1 MALEDKLQ
9 EDLKQA
15 MRDKDVTK
23 RQTLRMVL
31 SAAKNLR
38 IEKGEDLSEKE
49 LLAVIAKEVKKRKDS
64 DEQYTKAGREDLAV
78 VERAEIVVLMGYM
91 PKQLS
96 EEEAKVVVEGI
107 IQKLGLTEKKQM
119 GQVMK
124 AIMADYKDQVDGK
137 TVQRLASALLS

>member
-1 MALEDKLQ
+1 MDLNAKLQ

-15 MRDKDVTK
+15 MRDKDVIK

-38 IEKGEDLSEKE
+38 IERGQDLSDQD

-64 DEQYTKAGREDLAV
+64 LEQYTQAGREDLAS
-78 VERAEIVVLMGYM
+78 VERNEIEVLMDYM

-96 EEEAKVVVEGI
+96 EAQAKQLIEGI
-107 IQKLGLTEKKQM
+107 IAKLGLTEKKQM

-124 AIMADYKDQVDGK
+124 AIMAEHKDQVDGK
-137 TVQRLASALLS
+137 TVQRLASELLH

>member
-1 MALEDKLQ
+1 MGLNDKLQ

-23 RQTLRMVL
+23 RQTLRMVM

-38 IEKGEDLSEKE
+38 IERGEDLDDKD

-64 DEQYTKAGREDLAV
+64 AEQYTKADREDLAS
-78 VERAEIVVLMGYM
+78 VERAEIEVLMGYM

-96 EEEAKVVVEGI
+96 EAEAKTVVEGI
-107 IQKLGLTEKKQM
+107 IKQLGLTEKKQM

-137 TVQRLASALLS
+137 TVQRLASTLLS

>member
-1 MALEDKLQ
+1 MDLTELLA

-23 RQTLRMVL
+23 RQTLRMVM

-38 IEKGEDLSEKE
+38 IERGEDLSDKD

-64 DEQYTKAGREDLAV
+64 AEQYTAAKREDLASI
-78 VERAEIVVLMGYM
+78 ERAEIEVLMGYM

-96 EEEAKVVVEGI
+96 EEEAKAIVEGI
-107 IQKLGLTEKKQM
+107 ITKLGLTEKKQM

-124 AIMADYKDQVDGK
+124 AIMTEYKDQVDGK
-137 TVQRLASALLS
+137 TVQRLASSLLS

>member
-1 MALEDKLQ
+1 MGLNDKLQ

-23 RQTLRMVL
+23 RQTLRMVM

-38 IEKGEDLSEKE
+38 IERGEDLDDKD

-64 DEQYTKAGREDLAV
+64 AEQYTKADREDLAS
-78 VERAEIVVLMGYM
+78 VERAEIEVLMGYM

-96 EEEAKVVVEGI
+96 EAEAKTVVEGI
-107 IQKLGLTEKKQM
+107 IQQLGLTEKKQM

-137 TVQRLASALLS
+137 TVQRLASTLLS